1 MPQGDLDARETAVPD
16 RMAWP
21 LATLKPENLRSD
33 DPSKRSP
40 NPYLPGRLA

>member
-1 MPQGDLDARETAVPD
+1 MRMSAEGDAQFWRRTAGPPEPADPETY
-16 RMAWP
+16 
-21 LATLKPENLRSD
+21 